1 MTATCTDAWVTGSA
15 QSLSRGSHISVFGLW
30 QSWPIG
36 WRQGS
41 EGRSWCRYLSEDP
54 KTLFQNYELHGSG
67 RRSGVARLSGAG
79 RLAGAPEGLWREFVR
94 TMAFRRPMTPMEG
107 YRAPRLSSL
116 GPIGLTIG
124 NQSRPADPCLLRFGG
139 CAGKHSG
146 DTLRVD
152 VEGQES
158 ERLAARISPL
168 VDEVER
174 LIDQ

>member
-1 MTATCTDAWVTGSA
+1 MVLAAVVALPGSV
-15 QSLSRGSHISVFGLW
+15 G
-30 QSWPIG
+30 
-36 WRQGS
+36 
-41 EGRSWCRYLSEDP
+41 
-54 KTLFQNYELHGSG
+54 
-67 RRSGVARLSGAG
+67 AR

-94 TMAFRRPMTPMEG
+94 TMGFRRPMTPMEG
-107 YRAPRLSSL
+107 YRAPRLSSS
-116 GPIGLTIG
+116 GLIELAVS

-139 CAGKHSG
+139 CAGKHGG

-168 VDEVER
+168 VHEAGW

>member
-1 MTATCTDAWVTGSA
+1 MYAAGVSA
-15 QSLSRGSHISVFGLW
+15 
-30 QSWPIG
+30 
-36 WRQGS
+36 
-41 EGRSWCRYLSEDP
+41 
-54 KTLFQNYELHGSG
+54 
-67 RRSGVARLSGAG
+67 GVAVIAPVGGAR
-79 RLAGAPEGLWREFVR
+79 RLAASWEVPWRAAR
-94 TMAFRRPMTPMEG
+94 LRPPTAPMEG
-107 YRAPRLSSL
+107 FRAPRLSSL
-116 GPIGLTIG
+116 GSIGLTIG

-168 VDEVER
+168 VDEAER

>member
-1 MTATCTDAWVTGSA
+1 M
-15 QSLSRGSHISVFGLW
+15 R
-30 QSWPIG
+30 
-36 WRQGS
+36 
-41 EGRSWCRYLSEDP
+41 
-54 KTLFQNYELHGSG
+54 
-67 RRSGVARLSGAG
+67 
-79 RLAGAPEGLWREFVR
+79 
-94 TMAFRRPMTPMEG
+94 
-107 YRAPRLSSL
+107 PRLSSL
-116 GPIGLTIG
+116 GPIGLAIS

-168 VDEVER
+168 VDEAER

>member
-1 MTATCTDAWVTGSA
+1 
-15 QSLSRGSHISVFGLW
+15 
-30 QSWPIG
+30 
-36 WRQGS
+36 
-41 EGRSWCRYLSEDP
+41 
-54 KTLFQNYELHGSG
+54 
-67 RRSGVARLSGAG
+67 
-79 RLAGAPEGLWREFVR
+79 
-94 TMAFRRPMTPMEG
+94 MTPMEG

-146 DTLRVD
+146 DALRVD
-152 VEGQES
+152 VERQES

-168 VDEVER
+168 VDEAER

>member
-1 MTATCTDAWVTGSA
+1 M
-15 QSLSRGSHISVFGLW
+15 
-30 QSWPIG
+30 
-36 WRQGS
+36 
-41 EGRSWCRYLSEDP
+41 
-54 KTLFQNYELHGSG
+54 
-67 RRSGVARLSGAG
+67 
-79 RLAGAPEGLWREFVR
+79 
-94 TMAFRRPMTPMEG
+94 RPG
-107 YRAPRLSSL
+107 CHHL

-158 ERLAARISPL
+158 ERLAAGISPL
-168 VDEVER
+168 VHEVER